1 MTAFIPF
8 PKKPIR
14 NVIWQPTPGAGGGI
28 SSQGMF
34 LLVGQPAHLV
44 KEVLF
49 HGSRGN
55 GKSDCLLMAYA
66 QHVGKGWGSYWRG
79 VIVRRQYSSLKDLIT
94 KAYRIFPRLFPGAT
108 YNKSNREW
116 QFPTGEVLIF
126 DYIEKKE
133 QYEAKFHGQEYSFLG
148 FDELTTWATEEI
160 YESLMSTLRTS
171 FQPTKAQPLMPPL
184 QVRST
189 TNPWG
194 VGKRWVKERFIDGKR
209 SGEIEYKDGK
219 RDKLALFGT
228 VFENPYIDE
237 DYKNWLKSISD
248 PAKLSAWLLGDWDA
262 VDDSAMF
269 ASLWKKDVVLLDP
282 FTIPSGWKVDRSFD
296 FGQSTPYCCLWS
308 AEANGEAVTLKNGSK
323 FCPPKGSI
331 IVVGE
336 DYGTPL
342 NPDGTQKQKDL
353 GLFLSAGNIGKR
365 LKERENKLKLSILS
379 NVSRID
385 PGPADNQI
393 FNGSKVDNGQA
404 PTVSKELAA
413 EGMTFTH
420 SDKSPGSRV
429 QSAQLMF
436 GRLQATIDQDP
447 GKPHIYFFTNCRFL
461 IKSIPD
467 LQRDEDQLDSVRKGQ
482 DDHAWDALA
491 YRLTWKRPVSS
502 IQNGVM

>member
-1 MTAFIPF
+1 MTALVPF
-8 PKKPIR
+8 PKKPMQR
-14 NVIWQPTPGAGGGI
+14 VIWQPTPGHDGGL

-34 LLVGQPAHLV
+34 LLVGQPQYLV

-55 GKSDCLLMAYA
+55 GKSDSLLMAFA

-94 KAYRIFPRLFPGAT
+94 KAWRIFPRLFPGAE

-116 QFPTGEVLIF
+116 HFPTGEVLIF

-133 QYEAKFHGQEYSFLG
+133 QYEAKFHGQEYSFIG

-171 FQPTKAQPLMPPL
+171 FRPTAQQPLMPPL

-209 SGEIEYKDGK
+209 SGEIEYIDGK
-219 RDKLALFGT
+219 AARLAIFGS

-248 PAKLSAWLLGDWDA
+248 PAKLAAWLLGDWDST
-262 VDDSAMF
+262 DDSAIF
-269 ASLWKKDVVLLDP
+269 ASLWKRDILILDP
-282 FTIPSGWKVDRSFD
+282 FVVPSTWRVERSFD
-296 FGQSTPYCCLWS
+296 YATSTPFCCLWI
-308 AEANGEAVTLKNGSK
+308 AETNGEEVILRDGRR
-323 FCPPKGSI
+323 FCPPKGSLV
-331 IVVGE
+331 VVGE

-342 NPDGTQKQKDL
+342 NPDGTQVKRNAGLRL
-353 GLFLSAGNIGKR
+353 GATNIGKR
-365 LKERENKLKLSILS
+365 LKIKEDELKQHILS
-379 NVSRID
+379 KVTKVS

-393 FNGSKVDNGQA
+393 YDGSENDSGQA
-404 PTVSKELAA
+404 QTPARLMAA
-413 EGMTFTH
+413 EGITFVR
-420 SDKSPGSRV
+420 SDKSPGSRAR
-429 QSAQLMF
+429 STQLMF
-436 GRLQATIDQDP
+436 NMLQSTIELNPTAQ
-447 GKPHIYFFTNCRFL
+447 HIYFFTNCKFL
-461 IKSIPD
+461 IRSIPE
-467 LQRDEDQLDSVRKGQ
+467 LQRDDNNPDAVMKGS

-502 IQNGVM
+502 VKAGVF

>member
-1 MTAFIPF
+1 MTAFVPF
-8 PKKPIR
+8 PKKPLR
-14 NVIWQPTPGAGGGI
+14 NVIWQPTPGHDGGL
-28 SSQGMF
+28 SSQAMF
-34 LLVGQPAHLV
+34 LLVGQPQMLV

-55 GKSDCLLMAYA
+55 GKSDCLLMAFA

-94 KAYRIFPRLFPGAT
+94 KAWRIFPRLFPGAE

-116 QFPTGEVLIF
+116 HFPTGEVLIF

-133 QYEAKFHGQEYSFLG
+133 QYEAKFHGQEYSFIG

-171 FQPTKAQPLMPPL
+171 FRPTVQQPLMPPL

-209 SGEIEYKDGK
+209 SGEIEYIDGK
-219 RDKLALFGT
+219 AARLAIFGS

-237 DYKNWLKSISD
+237 DYKNWLRTISD
-248 PAKLSAWLLGDWDA
+248 PAKLAAWLLGDWNA
-262 VDDSAMF
+262 VDDTAMF
-269 ASLWKKDVVLLDP
+269 ASLWKKDILLLDP
-282 FTIPSGWKVDRSFD
+282 FTVPASWKVDRAFD
-296 FGQSTPYCCLWS
+296 YGQSTPYCCVWT
-308 AEANGEAVTLKNGSK
+308 AETNGEEVLLKDGTK
-323 FCPPKGSI
+323 FCPPKGSLV
-331 IVVGE
+331 VVGE
-336 DYGTPL
+336 DYGTVL
-342 NPDGTQKQKDL
+342 NADGSQKQRDL

-365 LKERENKLKLSILS
+365 LNDREERLKASILS
-379 NVSRID
+379 AVKRID

-404 PTVSKELAA
+404 PTVDKDLAK
-413 EGMTFTH
+413 EGMTFVR
-420 SDKSPGSRV
+420 SDKSPGSRI
-429 QSAQLMF
+429 QSAQQMF
-436 GRLQATIDQDP
+436 GRLQATIDRDP
-447 GKPHIYFFTNCRFL
+447 SKPHIYFFTNCKFL
-461 IKSIPD
+461 IRTIPE
-467 LQRDEDQLDSVRKGQ
+467 LQRDEDQLDSVHKCQ

-502 IQNGVM
+502 VKAGVF